1 MPETV
6 FQGNK
11 MYAITNPNQ
20 IATFINAELGI
31 AALVTKISKG
41 YAVTLWD
48 TDAEQPVD
56 IVRIFGSAMLD
67 PAINYAKSLV
77 VVPA

>member
-1 MPETV
+1 
-6 FQGNK
+6 
-11 MYAITNPNQ
+11 MYATTITNPNQ
-20 IATFINAELGI
+20 IATFINPELGI
-31 AALVTKISKG
+31 ASLVTKISKG